1 MKICIITGASR
12 GIGKAIA
19 LRLAASGSHL
29 YLLGRDKKALE
40 KVHKQIEERG
50 AKGTTLVC
58 DFSQPESLEILCEKI
73 EAPRIDLLVNNAGM
87 AVVKPFEQ
95 LTLEEW
101 NRTFAVNVTAPFFLL
116 KQLIDKFS
124 SGASVVNILSV
135 AARTGYPQW
144 SSYCMS
150 KFALDGFARSVR
162 EELRPR
168 NIRVI
173 NIYPAATDT
182 DLWNKVPG
190 DWPRET
196 MMSADEVAAAVEFAL
211 GRPASILVEDITIG
225 NSGESP

>member
-1 MKICIITGASR
+1 MKTCIITGASR

-29 YLLGRDKKALE
+29 YLLGRDQKALE
-40 KVHKQIEERG
+40 SIRRQIEKRG
-50 AKGTTLVC
+50 ARGTILMC
-58 DFSQPESLEILCEKI
+58 DLAQTDSLKKLCEKI
-73 EAPRIDLLVNNAGM
+73 DAPRIDLLVNNAGM

-95 LTLEEW
+95 LTLDDW

-116 KQLIDKFS
+116 KQMS
-124 SGASVVNILSV
+124 SKLSNGASVVNIIST
-135 AARTGYPQW
+135 AARTGFPEW

-173 NIYPAATDT
+173 NIYPAAIDT
-182 DLWNKVPG
+182 DIWNNIPG
-190 DWPRET
+190 EWPRDK
-196 MMSADEVAAAVEFAL
+196 MMSPDEVAAAVEFAL
-211 GRPASILVEDITIG
+211 ARPASVMVEDITIG
-225 NSGESP
+225 NSGGSL